1 MATSTDI
8 KADTKQHLSDMVA
21 LDEHILEAV
30 THQLGV
36 DKVKEDADALA
47 LLTRTQAMYARHIEQ
62 MKTMVELQ
70 DAETRTSLKSILTS
84 FLGDIAGLYNHMRT
98 AGAARAIRDT
108 YTALNLTSA
117 SLTAL
122 KTFGLIVGKEPI
134 SKLAY
139 EQMRDLFPLIMEFNK
154 RLPYVVARETA
165 AALKVPF
172 NSAVPERVE
181 NATQRIWNGKD

>member
-8 KADTKQHLSDMVA
+8 NTDTKQHLSDMVA

-30 THQLGV
+30 KHQLGV

-47 LLTRTQAMYARHIEQ
+47 LLTRTQDIYARHIEQ

-84 FLGDIAGLYNHMRT
+84 FLGDIAGLYNPMRT
-98 AGAARAIRDT
+98 DGAARAIRDT

-134 SKLAY
+134 SNLSCSVHLP
-139 EQMRDLFPLIMEFNK
+139 LFRAK
-154 RLPYVVARETA
+154 GSST
-165 AALKVPF
+165 
-172 NSAVPERVE
+172 
-181 NATQRIWNGKD
+181 